1 MKKLLY
7 VIVGLFVIY
16 LILCLVGPARVHTE
30 RSITVNAPADAVKAK
45 IADLKL
51 FHDAWSPWTE
61 KDPAMKTTYAGEI
74 GQPGSSMSWESDK
87 KEVGKGTMTYV
98 STVADTVLYKVVFDG
113 RGESKVYFI
122 TTPDGNGTKVTW
134 AMDMSI
140 GFFGRGF
147 MLFMNMDK
155 MIGPDFEHG
164 LSKLKP
170 VVEAGAAA
178 PAAASYEVKETT
190 WEARDYIGKKE
201 KLGFDRLAVFFGEN
215 LPKAFEYANKNKL
228 EIMTAPSGIFFSFDE
243 AKKETECAAVVGVK
257 KAGDVKGFEVFH
269 VPASKVL
276 MVAYYGPYEKT
287 MGAHEAI
294 STYMKE
300 KNLSQSMVIEE
311 YVTDPM
317 VEKDTAKW
325 QTNIYYILK

>member
-7 VIVGLFVIY
+7 VIVGLIVIY
-16 LILCLVGPARVHTE
+16 LILCLVGPSKVHAE
-30 RSITVNAPADAVKAK
+30 RSVTVNASPDAIKTK

-61 KDPAMKTTYAGEI
+61 KDPNMKTTYTGEM
-74 GQPGSSMSWESDK
+74 GQPGSTMSWESEK

-98 STVADTVLYKVVFDG
+98 NTVADTVLYKLSFDG
-113 RGESKVYFI
+113 RGESKVYF
-122 TTPDGNGTKVTW
+122 TTIPDGNGTKVTW
-134 AMDMSI
+134 AMDMCI
-140 GFFGRGF
+140 GFFGRAP

-170 VVEAGAAA
+170 VVESSTAA
-178 PAAASYEVKETT
+178 PAAAAYEVKEAN
-190 WEARDYIGKKE
+190 WEGRDYIGKKE
-201 KLGFDRLAVFFGEN
+201 KLGFDRMAAFFGEN
-215 LPKAFEYANKNKL
+215 FPKIYEYAGKNKL
-228 EIMTAPSGIFFSFDE
+228 EIVGAPAGIFFSFDE

-257 KAGDVKGFEVFH
+257 SAKGVKGWEVFH
-269 VPASKVL
+269 IPASKVL
-276 MVAYYGPYEKT
+276 TVAYYGPYEKT

-294 STYMKE
+294 NTYMKE
-300 KNLSQSMVIEE
+300 KGLSQSMVIEE

-317 VEKDTAKW
+317 TEKDSTKW
-325 QTNIYYILK
+325 LTNIYYVLK